1 MTIDEDKLQKI
12 VLKHLPAAFVGW
24 GYKGFMCQVHYPG
37 LLKIV
42 DDYTEQIIHEALKK
56 QREICADMA
65 KVFMPSH
72 PALHLTTNVNKE
84 EIKNAPEPEL

>member
-56 QREICADMA
+56 QRKICAEKLKQMCSPNNIGNERLVDI
-65 KVFMPSH
+65 V
-72 PALHLTTNVNKE
+72 L
-84 EIKNAPEPEL
+84 NAPEPEI

>member
-56 QREICADMA
+56 QRKICAENLKQMCSPNNIGNERLVDI
-65 KVFMPSH
+65 V
-72 PALHLTTNVNKE
+72 L
-84 EIKNAPEPEL
+84 NAPEPEI

>member
-42 DDYTEQIIHEALKK
+42 DDYTEQIIHEALKR
-56 QREICADMA
+56 QREICAEEVWKNSGDDYYEY
-65 KVFMPSH
+65 V
-72 PALHLTTNVNKE
+72 KE
-84 EIKNAPEPEL
+84 EIINAPEPEI